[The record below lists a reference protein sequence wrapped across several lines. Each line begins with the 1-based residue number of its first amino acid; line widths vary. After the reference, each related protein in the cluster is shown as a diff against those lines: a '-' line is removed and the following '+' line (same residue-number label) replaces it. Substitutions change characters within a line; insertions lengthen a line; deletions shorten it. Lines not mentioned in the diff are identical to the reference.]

1 MNDTLIDIP
10 GYTVHGRLG
19 KGGMAEVYLATQQSL
34 QRKVAVKVL
43 LSADDEEFNTRF
55 IQEGH
60 IVASLHTPSVI
71 TIYDINRLADGR
83 YYLAMEFV
91 PGGDLAQH
99 KGEIFAPARALEIV
113 RQIATGL
120 SVVHEKGLI
129 HRDIK
134 PANILFR
141 SDGTAVITDFGI
153 AKDTQIDSELTHF
166 GVAVGSPAY
175 SSPEQTQ
182 CLRLDARSDIYS
194 LGVIFL
200 EMLTGSNPYRGANFT
215 QTVMNHVQM
224 GVPTLPEYLAVFQG
238 VLNRMLAKDPNKRFA
253 DCRALLK
260 ALEGIDLGDPD
271 ATQVRPAHKVAVQAT
286 VAPPAATS
294 RVSAGKAAVAPRRSM
309 MPLLLV
315 LTLLVAVGTG
325 VAGWLYWQQQS
336 QIKALLAQAEQRLA
350 EGQLVAPEQDNADHY
365 FHQVLL
371 LDDDNRAALEGLQRV
386 LQARVASFVVLG
398 DQRLSEGK
406 LLEPADDNADYY
418 YRQALALDATAA
430 AALDGLERLLEARI
444 AGYLAQAQKS
454 IADKR
459 LLTPEDDSAVFYYR
473 QILALQADN
482 AEALAGLQQ
491 VAELYRDLAKDAY
504 ARFNFP
510 QALSMIERGLEVQPE
525 HAELLQMQREHQRL
539 QASARAAKAQRQQQQ
554 AQQSRAEP
562 EPPKEEPNTLKR
574 VWNNLFGQ

>member
-71 TIYDINRLADGR
+71 TIYDINCLADGR

-113 RQIATGL
+113 KQIATGL

-271 ATQVRPAHKVAVQAT
+271 ATQVRPAHKVA
-286 VAPPAATS
+286 
-294 RVSAGKAAVAPRRSM
+294 GKAASVPPVEAASSSGAPSASPRRSM

-336 QIKALLAQAEQRLA
+336 QINALLAQAEQRLA
-350 EGQLVAPEQDNADHY
+350 EGQLVAPEQDSADHY
-365 FHQVLL
+365 FQQVLL
-371 LDDDNRAALEGLQRV
+371 IDDDNRAALEGLQRV
-386 LQARVASFVVLG
+386 LQARVASLVVLG

-406 LLEPADDNADYY
+406 LLEPVDDNADYY

-430 AALDGLERLLEARI
+430 GALSGLQRLLEARI
-444 AGYLAQAQKS
+444 AGYLSRAEQS

-482 AEALAGLQQ
+482 AAASAGLLR

-510 QALSMIERGLEVQPE
+510 LALSMIERGLEVQPE

-539 QASARAAKAQRQQQQ
+539 QASARAARTQRQQEQ
-554 AQQSRAEP
+554 AQQSKAEP
-562 EPPKEEPNTLKR
+562 EASKEEPNTLKR